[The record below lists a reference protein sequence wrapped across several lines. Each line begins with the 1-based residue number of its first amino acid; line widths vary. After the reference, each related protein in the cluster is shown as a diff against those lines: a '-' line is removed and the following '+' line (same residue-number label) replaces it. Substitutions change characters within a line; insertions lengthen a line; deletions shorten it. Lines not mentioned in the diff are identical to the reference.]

1 MTWRQFR
8 PQAVAGL
15 VVLVLGTAYFLI
27 TGLSIHHTYSADLA
41 ACGTADCSATVSAF
55 RGTYAPVF
63 DLTQLLMV
71 VLLALLGTFWG
82 APLIARELETGTHQ
96 LAWNQSVTRT
106 RWLAA
111 KLGGAGLAALAAAGL
126 LSYLLTWWAGPLD
139 PISGSRF
146 SPMTYATHDIVPVG
160 YAVFALTLGCTAGLL
175 IRRTVPAMAV
185 TLAVF
190 VAVQIVMPTLVRP
203 HLLPATTVTY
213 AVNANISGQIR
224 GVEIDGDNESVH
236 LDGLSFP
243 RGAWVLDTTPVEN
256 ASGQAIR
263 ASDYPRCFPGFDS
276 DGTNGT
282 NPGRPG
288 QTEVGGSGIGDIG
301 SCLGGNTLHESMTY
315 QPASHYWPMQWI
327 ETGICLAISA
337 LMSGFCFWW
346 IRRRT

>member
-1 MTWRQFR
+1 MTWMTWRQFR
-8 PQAVAGL
+8 PQAIAGL
-15 VVLVLGTAYFLI
+15 VVLVLGTAYFVG
-27 TGLSIHHTYSADLA
+27 TGLSIHHTYAADLA
-41 ACGTADCSATVSAF
+41 ACGTGDCSDTMSTF
-55 RGTYAPVF
+55 RQTYAPMF

-71 VLLALLGTFWG
+71 VLPALLGTFWG

-111 KLGGAGLAALAAAGL
+111 KLGGVGVAALAAAGL
-126 LSYLLTWWAGPLD
+126 LSYLLTWWSGPLN

-160 YAVFALTLGCTAGLL
+160 YAAFAFTLGCTAGLL

-190 VAVQIVMPTLVRP
+190 IAVQILMPTLVRP
-203 HLLPATTVTY
+203 HLLPSTTVTY

-224 GVEIDGDNESVH
+224 GVEIEGSDESVH

-243 RGAWVLDTTPVEN
+243 QGAWVLNTTPVET
-256 ASGQAIR
+256 ASGHAIR
-263 ASDYPRCFPGFDS
+263 ASDYPACFPDFS
-276 DGTNGT
+276 SNGAE
-282 NPGRPG
+282 PG
-288 QTEVGGSGIGDIG
+288 QRSQTKVGGSGIGDVS
-301 SCLGGNTLHESMTY
+301 SCLGGNTLHESLTY
-315 QPASHYWPMQWI
+315 QPASHYWPLQWI
-327 ETGICLAISA
+327 ETGIFLAISA
-337 LMSGFCFWW
+337 LLSGFCFWW